1 MIGTRITLH
10 WPPIGLLEAAAPPF
24 QELVRA
30 FVWFNPHLSIR
41 GVWLGQEFLD
51 VKATRPA
58 WEKWRPRQPTSVFW
72 SDEARLQRY
81 LTAPCG
87 ARSRDREAPHRARVR
102 GRVPR
107 LRGERRAAE
116 SLVRSRMLASVAR
129 ALLRRQAGEQRGPR
143 ETARGL
149 AAPQQ
154 ARRAEAPGIIGARHF
169 KTRFLAAGGAADTF
183 TYQCRK
189 GVTEDGIPY
198 VVEFAFGLHQGGL
211 KPDGGASRLMRV
223 GEGRVALI
231 GPSRIFVTGANWSA
245 AIGNP
250 FRSFGR
256 TGEGLEN
263 TLAEVRAN
271 SNQPVI
277 CALHLASARLQFAD
291 RGKSSIILTDDAR
304 QPDE

>member
-1 MIGTRITLH
+1 M
-10 WPPIGLLEAAAPPF
+10 
-24 QELVRA
+24 
-30 FVWFNPHLSIR
+30 
-41 GVWLGQEFLD
+41 WLGQEFLD

-72 SDEARLQRY
+72 YDEARLQRY
-81 LTAPCG
+81 LA
-87 ARSRDREAPHRARVR
+87 AHVARDRETGKRRTVREFVAEFRGFAGSAAQRKVLSEVGCSHQSLARFF
-102 GRVPR
+102 GAKRVNSAG
-107 LRGERRAAE
+107 LAKLLAA
-116 SLVRSRMLASVAR
+116 
-129 ALLRRQAGEQRGPR
+129 LRRHSKPV
-143 ETARGL
+143 
-149 AAPQQ
+149 APKHL
-154 ARRAEAPGIIGARHF
+154 GIIGAEHF

-223 GEGRVALI
+223 GEGRVALV